1 MRTFLYTLHIVTCL
15 SLVVVVLIQRGKGA
29 DMGAMLGG
37 GGSQTVFGARG
48 AGNFLTKITTSAA
61 ILFMVTSL
69 GLSYFATQDSKSTIF
84 DDSAIEEPAPAAG
97 GPDESASPGAGLL
110 EEIEDGSAGQLE
122 EIPSDTTSPPEPAPA
137 TP

>member
-48 AGNFLTKITTSAA
+48 AGNFLTRLTTGAA

-69 GLSYFATQDSKSTIF
+69 TLSYFATQDSQSTIF
-84 DDSAIEEPAPAAG
+84 DGTTAA
-97 GPDESASPGAGLL
+97 ESRTETTGTDATAGLL
-110 EEIEDGSAGQLE
+110 EEIDDSAAGLLE
-122 EIPSDTTSPPEPAPA
+122 EITPAPPEEPAEGSA